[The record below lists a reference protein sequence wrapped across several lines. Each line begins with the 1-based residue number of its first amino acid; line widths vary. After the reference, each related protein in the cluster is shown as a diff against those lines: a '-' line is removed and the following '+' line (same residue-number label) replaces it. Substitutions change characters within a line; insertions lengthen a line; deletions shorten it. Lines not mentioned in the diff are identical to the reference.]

1 MPVVKYAKWRQVRIA
16 PGVVRRELRTGKK
29 GTGATIDSVSVWS
42 ESQHSKAEAA
52 TARARIE
59 ARAVA
64 QGYVIVVENESTEDI

>member
-1 MPVVKYAKWRQVRIA
+1 MPKYARWRQVRIA

-29 GTGATIDSVSVWS
+29 GTGATIDSVRVWGDSQKS
-42 ESQHSKAEAA
+42 EDEADK
-52 TARARIE
+52 ARARIE